1 MPEKGNPM
9 TSGNAV
15 RGNPTPSPLSPPF
28 EGEKRGGKNPPDCK
42 MGSGE
47 GVKRGDFWGD
57 FLLPALARAISDL
70 VNEERKEPEGVKR
83 GDFWGLRGKK

>member
-9 TSGNAV
+9 TSGNAG
-15 RGNPTPSPLSPPF
+15 RENPTPHPPLRPPF
-28 EGEKRGGKNPPDCK
+28 EVEKEGEKRGGKNPPDCK

-47 GVKRGDFWGD
+47 GVKQGDFWGD

-70 VNEERKEPEGVKR
+70 AMKKEKSQR
-83 GDFWGLRGKK
+83 G

>member
-1 MPEKGNPM
+1 
-9 TSGNAV
+9 
-15 RGNPTPSPLSPPF
+15 
-28 EGEKRGGKNPPDCK
+28 
-42 MGSGE
+42 MGVGE